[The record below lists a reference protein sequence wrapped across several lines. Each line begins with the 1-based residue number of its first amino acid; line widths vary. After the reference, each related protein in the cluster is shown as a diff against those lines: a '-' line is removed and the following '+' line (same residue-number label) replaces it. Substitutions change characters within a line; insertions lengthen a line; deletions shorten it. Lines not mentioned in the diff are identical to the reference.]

1 MTDARRAEAVRN
13 AFRRVF
19 GSEGNRSQDQ
29 LVVMAWLERFC
40 RKHACTFTGDRDAAL
55 FLEGRRE
62 VLLEIERRVGDSGPS
77 LDEILGIPPDNG
89 ETDD

>member
-1 MTDARRAEAVRN
+1 MDSDRRTQATRD

-29 LVVMAWLERFC
+29 MIVLAWLAKFC
-40 RKHACTFTGDRDAAL
+40 RKHASTYTGDRDAAL

-62 VLLEIERRVGDSGPS
+62 VLLEIERRIGSPEPT
-77 LDEILGIPPDNG
+77 LDEILGISPESGDL
-89 ETDD
+89 E